1 MQNNRL
7 KKYPNILFS
16 NRQEDPELLKMT
28 EDILKYRRG
37 YVFKVPKNEDIVLLA
52 SGGLDSTVTI
62 DLIIREWNVRVHPL
76 FIRRSA
82 RATPFEESAFDYF
95 TNFYRERFPNNFME
109 SFKVES
115 EIPPIVL
122 KKYKMVDRLS
132 KLGHPMRNAS
142 LQNIAAQYAAYLY
155 GEKNIRVDTILT
167 STVGDDTFPHSS
179 LLALR
184 TENLAICIDSG
195 NWDTQLTSPLIDTQI
210 KGRPLFKKDLILY
223 AEKWK
228 IPLEFTRTC
237 IEGCEI
243 PDGTCNECMERLHAF
258 EIAQRKDPINYQ
270 EIN

>member
-1 MQNNRL
+1 M
-7 KKYPNILFS
+7 FS
-16 NRQEDPELLKMT
+16 NREEDPSLLKMI

-37 YVFKVPKNEDIVLLA
+37 HLFNAPVGKDVILLA

-62 DLIIREWNVRVHPL
+62 DLIIREWNVKVHPL

-95 TNFYRERFPNNFME
+95 ANFYKKRFPKNFME
-109 SFKVES
+109 PFKVES
-115 EIPPIVL
+115 EIPPLVL

-142 LQNIAAQYAAYLY
+142 LQNIATQYATYL
-155 GEKNIRVDTILT
+155 EAETNIKVDTILT
-167 STVGDDTFPHSS
+167 STVGDDSFPHSS

-184 TENLAICIDSG
+184 TENLAVCIDSG
-195 NWDTQLTSPLIDTQI
+195 NWKMQLTSPLVDTQI
-210 KGRPLFKKDLILY
+210 LGRPLFKKDLILH
-223 AEKWK
+223 AEKWN

-243 PDGTCNECMERLHAF
+243 PDGTCNECQERRHAF
-258 EIAQRKDPINYQ
+258 KIAQREDPIHYQ
-270 EIN
+270 SP